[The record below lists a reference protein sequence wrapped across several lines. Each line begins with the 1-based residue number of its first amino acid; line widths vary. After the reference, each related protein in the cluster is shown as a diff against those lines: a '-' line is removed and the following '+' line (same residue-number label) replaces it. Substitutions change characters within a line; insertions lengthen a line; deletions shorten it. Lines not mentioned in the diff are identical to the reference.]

1 MTQCVQTAELTLRYL
16 LILDLSMDH
25 LCGSASGFSSD
36 FSGHGNRVI
45 DIVILKRVQYSFFAL
60 ALWLPTIQFSSLPY
74 LNVYNFTLCF
84 RRWQPAGP

>member
-45 DIVILKRVQYSFFAL
+45 DIVILKRV
-60 ALWLPTIQFSSLPY
+60 
-74 LNVYNFTLCF
+74 
-84 RRWQPAGP
+84 